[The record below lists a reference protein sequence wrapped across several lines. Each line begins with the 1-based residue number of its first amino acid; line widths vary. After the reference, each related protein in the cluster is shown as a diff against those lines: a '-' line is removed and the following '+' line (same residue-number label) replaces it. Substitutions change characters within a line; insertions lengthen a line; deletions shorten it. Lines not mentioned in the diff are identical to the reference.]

1 MRRVLPLLTISS
13 PARGYERT
21 EGKGG
26 RERGGKEENWSKE
39 GRTEKIG
46 EEGPVEGG

>member
-21 EGKGG
+21 EGG

-46 EEGPVEGG
+46 EEGLVEGG

>member
-13 PARGYERT
+13 PARYERT

>member
-26 RERGGKEENWSKE
+26 REREEEKKKT
-39 GRTEKIG
+39 GRKRDG
-46 EEGPVEGG
+46 RRR